1 MEKLRVYLNSIS
13 KAEQVEF
20 ASKCGSS
27 IGYLRKA
34 ISVNQL
40 LSPLLCVQIELNS
53 HNSVTR
59 PDLRPDDWQQIWPE
73 LKR

>member
-1 MEKLRVYLNSIS
+1 MEKLRVYLNSITKS
-13 KAEQVEF
+13 EQVEF
-20 ASKCGSS
+20 ANKCGSS

-40 LSPLLCVQIELNS
+40 LNPLLCVQIELNS
-53 HNSVTR
+53 HNAVTR

-73 LKR
+73 LNK